1 MITENKGVIYIL
13 TNPSF
18 PQFVKIGYADN
29 IEERLNTLNRSECIP
44 YAFRLYAYYKV
55 QSRLTD
61 MKLHALI
68 DNLNPNL
75 RSVEEFN
82 GKMRKRE
89 FYAMKA
95 AQAYSILEA
104 IAEINGMKE
113 NLVLVEPTSEDIAVE
128 NEAEE
133 IRTRKSP
140 TKAPKMDWMFEQGLV
155 AKGDALCLINHPEE
169 VAVLVDVSHVQYNGQ
184 IMRILEWAKKVTGW
198 KAVQT
203 YGMIRKVDSVET
215 LADLR
220 ELRMRELG
228 MIE

>member
-1 MITENKGVIYIL
+1 MEHKGVIYIL

-29 IEERLNTLNRSECIP
+29 VEERLNQLNRSECIP

-55 QSRLTD
+55 STRLTD
-61 MKLHALI
+61 TKLHTLI

-82 GKMRKRE
+82 GRTRKRE
-89 FYAMKA
+89 FYAMTA
-95 AQAYSILEA
+95 ARAFSILEA
-104 IAEINGMKE
+104 IAEINGAKE
-113 NLVLVEPTSEDIAVE
+113 NLVLVEPTQEEVAKE

-133 IRTRKSP
+133 LRTRKSP
-140 TKAPKMDWMFEQGLV
+140 TKYPRMEWMFEQGLV
-155 AKGDALCLINHPEE
+155 AAGDILCVINHPEE
-169 VAVLVDVSHVQYNGQ
+169 IATLIDASTVEYNGKR
-184 IMRILEWAKKVTGW
+184 MSILAWSKTVTGW

-203 YGMIRKVDSVET
+203 YAMIRKVNGKET
-215 LADLR
+215 LAEIR
-220 ELRMRELG
+220 EARMRELG

>member
-1 MITENKGVIYIL
+1 MEQKGVIYIL

-29 IEERLNTLNRSECIP
+29 VEERLNQLNRSECIP

-55 QSRLTD
+55 PKRLTD

-75 RSVEEFN
+75 RSVEVYN
-82 GKMRKRE
+82 GKTRKRE
-89 FYAMKA
+89 FYAMTA
-95 AQAYSILEA
+95 AQAFSILET
-104 IAEINGMKE
+104 IAEINGARD
-113 NLVLVEPTSEDIAVE
+113 NLKLVEPTVEDLARE

-140 TKAPKMDWMFEQGLV
+140 TKYPRMEWMFEQGLV
-155 AKGDALCLINHPEE
+155 AAGDVLCVINHPEE
-169 VAVLVDVSHVQYNGQ
+169 EATLIDPSTVDYNGKQ
-184 IMRILEWAKKVTGW
+184 MSILAWSKKVTGW

-203 YGMIRKVDSVET
+203 YAMIRKVNGKET
-215 LADLR
+215 LAEIR
-220 ELRMRELG
+220 EAKMRELG

>member
-1 MITENKGVIYIL
+1 MEHKGVIYIL

-29 IEERLNTLNRSECIP
+29 VEERLNQLNRSECIP

-55 QSRLTD
+55 PARLTD
-61 MKLHALI
+61 MKLHTLI

-82 GKMRKRE
+82 GKTRKRE
-89 FYAMKA
+89 FYAMTA

-113 NLVLVEPTSEDIAVE
+113 NLVLVEPSAKELEIED
-128 NEAEE
+128 EAAEL
-133 IRTRKSP
+133 RTRKSP
-140 TKAPKMDWMFEQGLV
+140 TKYPRMEWMFEQELV
-155 AKGDALCLINHPEE
+155 AAGDVLCVINHPEE
-169 VAVLVDVSHVQYNGQ
+169 VATLIDPSTVEYKGKQ
-184 IMRILEWAKKVTGW
+184 MTILAWSKKVTGW

-203 YGMIRKVDSVET
+203 YAMIRQVDSKET
-215 LADLR
+215 LADIR
-220 ELRMRELG
+220 EARMRELG

>member
-1 MITENKGVIYIL
+1 MEHKGVIYIL

-18 PQFVKIGYADN
+18 PQFVKIGYADDV
-29 IEERLNTLNRSECIP
+29 EERLNQLNRSECIP

-55 QSRLTD
+55 PTRLTD
-61 MKLHALI
+61 MKLHNLI

-82 GKMRKRE
+82 GKTRKRE
-89 FYAMKA
+89 FYAMSA

-113 NLVLVEPTSEDIAVE
+113 NLVLVEPTKEEIAIED
-128 NEAEE
+128 EADE
-133 IRTRKSP
+133 IRTKRSY
-140 TKAPKMDWMFEQGLV
+140 TKLPRMDWMFEQGLV
-155 AKGDALCLINHPEE
+155 AAGDILCVINHPEE
-169 VAVLVDVSHVQYNGQ
+169 VATLIDQSTVEYNGNK
-184 IMRILEWAKKVTGW
+184 MTILEWSRKVTGW

-203 YGMIRKVDSVET
+203 YAMIRQVDSKET
-215 LADLR
+215 LSEIR
-220 ELRMRELG
+220 ETRMRELG

>member
-1 MITENKGVIYIL
+1 MEQKGVIYIL

-29 IEERLNTLNRSECIP
+29 VEERLNQLNRSECIP

-55 QSRLTD
+55 PARLTD
-61 MKLHALI
+61 MKLHTLI

-82 GKMRKRE
+82 GKTRKRE
-89 FYAMKA
+89 FYAMTA

-113 NLVLVEPTSEDIAVE
+113 NLVLVEPSAKELEIED
-128 NEAEE
+128 EAAEL
-133 IRTRKSP
+133 RTRKSP
-140 TKAPKMDWMFEQGLV
+140 TKYPRMEWMFEQELV
-155 AKGDALCLINHPEE
+155 AAGDVLCVINHPEE
-169 VAVLVDVSHVQYNGQ
+169 VATLIDPSTVEYKGKQ
-184 IMRILEWAKKVTGW
+184 MTILAWSKKVTGW

-203 YGMIRKVDSVET
+203 YAMIRQVDSKET
-215 LADLR
+215 LADIR
-220 ELRMRELG
+220 EARMRELG